1 VGSRS
6 SDHGFERGPAV
17 SADHVLRG
25 SDVRPQPEGVDLA
38 IAMCSAVFIAALGMI
53 AYWDASIRPL
63 LWSLPCLAASVL
75 SARRTKL
82 ESALAVELF
91 GREHVEGWWA
101 RRTKVGY
108 ALGVSSGAVGGL
120 ITGGW
125 SFVFVRNGIP
135 VLAAVAHLL
144 TAVATA
150 GLVFFSLV
158 GYARLPNKSWGDV
171 GLFVAAMI
179 LVTAFLFVTLAGAS
193 T

>member
-1 VGSRS
+1 MSCVDPTSG
-6 SDHGFERGPAV
+6 
-17 SADHVLRG
+17 LRN
-25 SDVRPQPEGVDLA
+25 PVDLA

-75 SARRTKL
+75 CARRTKF

-91 GREHVEGWWA
+91 GRERTEGWWA

-108 ALGVSSGAVGGL
+108 ALGVASGAVGGL

-125 SFVFVRNGIP
+125 SSIVVVFVRNGIP
-135 VLAAVAHLL
+135 VLAAVAQLL

-171 GLFVAAMI
+171 GVFVAAMI
-179 LVTAFLFVTLAGAS
+179 LVAAFLFVTLAGAS